1 MSGTKVK
8 ESLSSMVGQGIS
20 SSPSS
25 SSSSWPS
32 SATTPAHLSQ
42 EYNSLL
48 ASGYH
53 PTAHPAQATFQGEQ
67 SKYLAAGLVTE
78 AKYGLMPEAK
88 YGMGDSSGLETKY
101 SSHLASQSQGNQV
114 KSLKASRCSIS
125 GMFISGREAAAILEP
140 ACSSVHVSP
149 GPLGSGTNPSTNPCA
164 DLSIRSTNPKEAQI
178 KVPKQEVPSM
188 RMIEHIH
195 RPSAIHVKPS
205 AKNIQ
210 SCHVPYTLSDQYD
223 SLYTLNEVHLCAAF

>member
-1 MSGTKVK
+1 
-8 ESLSSMVGQGIS
+8 MVGQGIS

-114 KSLKASRCSIS
+114 QSLKASRCSIS
-125 GMFISGREAAAILEP
+125 GMFISGGEAAAILEP

-149 GPLGSGTNPSTNPCA
+149 GPLGSGTNPSTG
-164 DLSIRSTNPKEAQI
+164 
-178 KVPKQEVPSM
+178 PS
-188 RMIEHIH
+188 
-195 RPSAIHVKPS
+195 PIHV
-205 AKNIQ
+205 Q
-210 SCHVPYTLSDQYD
+210 T
-223 SLYTLNEVHLCAAF
+223 

>member
-1 MSGTKVK
+1 
-8 ESLSSMVGQGIS
+8 MVGQGIS
-20 SSPSS
+20 SSPSSS

-114 KSLKASRCSIS
+114 QSLTIYLHNS
-125 GMFISGREAAAILEP
+125 
-140 ACSSVHVSP
+140 
-149 GPLGSGTNPSTNPCA
+149 
-164 DLSIRSTNPKEAQI
+164 
-178 KVPKQEVPSM
+178 
-188 RMIEHIH
+188 EHH
-195 RPSAIHVKPS
+195 
-205 AKNIQ
+205 
-210 SCHVPYTLSDQYD
+210 
-223 SLYTLNEVHLCAAF
+223 E